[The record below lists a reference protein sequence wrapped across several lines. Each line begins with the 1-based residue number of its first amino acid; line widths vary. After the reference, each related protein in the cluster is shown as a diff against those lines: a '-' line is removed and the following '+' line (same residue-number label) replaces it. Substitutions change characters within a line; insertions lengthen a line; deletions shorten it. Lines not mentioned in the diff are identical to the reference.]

1 MAPVTT
7 TKHSGIF
14 PSQRNWGI
22 AGFFVSILL
31 AAYLVFIVLNSY
43 DTQVRLQESL
53 VKQLKQDI
61 SKHANNIEHFLDE
74 RKNDLRYLA
83 DAREI
88 SVYFENRA
96 LGMSMEYGLGSSLV
110 DISTYFKFFIADR
123 KANGDRIFSRVTLYD
138 TKGAVLADTSNSGQT
153 RREVRKRNISAGR
166 DVITI
171 TVDTSKK
178 SPELGLDM
186 PLFYKGTY
194 TGHLVAVVSSTTLY
208 EHYVQNLSVRDT
220 RDYFLEA
227 NKSLIGITEKNP
239 LSAAVLSLL
248 RSSSL
253 PKENFHFFKLASA
266 TSAGTGKVAL
276 RLPIGKTPLTLIA
289 VFPDADVNG
298 FGSPWRIPLALA
310 LLSIFV
316 AGSTIF
322 IFRTNTKNLVL
333 KTQLVDAEA
342 SNYAKSRFLANMS
355 HEIRTPMNGIIG
367 MNDLLLKTSL
377 SPTQTKY
384 AEAIHNSSELLLSI
398 INDILDLSKIE
409 AGRTD
414 LESVPFDPR
423 EAIKSSIDLFVNKVN
438 QKGLALECSIGED
451 LPPVLV
457 GDPSRFVQ
465 IMNNL
470 ISNAIKFT
478 DSGRIFVAVTVREL
492 KNNSL
497 LLRCEVR
504 DTGIGIAAAS
514 LTNIFNNF
522 AQADSSTTRKY
533 GGTGL
538 GLAIAKH
545 LSELM
550 GGAIGVDSEKGRGS
564 TFWFTAQ
571 FAVCAAGVATVAQA
585 ETPQPL
591 AGHTLN
597 WARVLV
603 VEDNPVNQDLC
614 VEMLNYFGCS
624 TTLASSGSQ
633 ALEALAAQDYDLVLM
648 DCQMPDMDG
657 YQVTRIIR
665 RREQQAAQSA
675 PGAKGPR
682 LKIVALTANAFLG
695 DREKCL
701 TAGMDD
707 YLAKPFSLQQLHQVL
722 LHWLAGDAK
731 RPAQRLPV
739 EADQAQSQTEERSPV
754 INWQA
759 IESIKAI
766 RRDSGP
772 DFLETVIDRFVS
784 GFPDFHE
791 NTLRALHEGDTGK
804 IRFLAHNF
812 KSSSAVLG
820 ATTLAELCKKLEYL
834 AHNDSTE
841 GAAELLQQIDE
852 RFMEAKEALYAFI

>member
-1 MAPVTT
+1 MAPVNK
-7 TKHSGIF
+7 TKYSGIF
-14 PSQRNWGI
+14 PRQRNWGI
-22 AGFFVSILL
+22 AGFFVSIIL

-61 SKHANNIEHFLDE
+61 SKHATNIEHFLDE

-88 SVYFENRA
+88 SVYFENKA
-96 LGMSMEYGLGSSLV
+96 LGMSMEYGLGSSLA
-110 DISTYFKFFIADR
+110 DISTYFKFFVADR
-123 KANGDRIFSRVTLYD
+123 KANGDRIFSRITLYD
-138 TKGAVLADTSNSGQT
+138 TRGLVLADTSNSVGT
-153 RREVRKRNISAGR
+153 RRVERKTKAAARH
-166 DVITI
+166 DVISI
-171 TVDTSKK
+171 TVGADKI

-194 TGHLVAVVSSTTLY
+194 SGHLVAVISSTTLY
-208 EHYVQNLSVRDT
+208 QHYVQNKSLRDT
-220 RDYFLEA
+220 KAYFLEA
-227 NKSLIGITEKNP
+227 NKSLLGITKGDQ

-248 RSSSL
+248 GSSSL
-253 PKENFHFFKLASA
+253 KNEDFHFFKMDKNGKAES
-266 TSAGTGKVAL
+266 GKVAL
-276 RLPIGKTPLTLIA
+276 RLSISKTPLSLIA
-289 VFPDADVNG
+289 IFPDTDVNG

-310 LLSIFV
+310 ILSVFV

-333 KTQLVDAEA
+333 TTQLIDAEA

-367 MNDLLLKTSL
+367 MNDLMLKTSL
-377 SPTQTKY
+377 SPAQTKY
-384 AEAIHNSSELLLSI
+384 AVAIHNSSELLLSI

-414 LESVPFDPR
+414 LENVPFDPR
-423 EAIKSSIDLFVNKVN
+423 EAVKSSIGLFVNKVN
-438 QKGLALECSIGED
+438 QKGLALETAIVD
-451 LPPVLV
+451 DFPPVLV

-465 IMNNL
+465 ILNNL

-478 DSGRIFVAVTVREL
+478 DSGKITVALTVREL

-504 DTGIGIAAAS
+504 DTGIGISAGS

-550 GGAIGVDSEKGRGS
+550 GGTIGVDSEQGKGS

-571 FAVCAAGVATVAQA
+571 FGLPASEITAVAKVGAL
-585 ETPQPL
+585 QPL
-591 AGHTLN
+591 LDHSLS

-614 VEMLNYFGCS
+614 TEMLHYFGCNA
-624 TTLASSGSQ
+624 TLADSGAK
-633 ALEALAAQDYDLVLM
+633 ALEALETQAYDLVLM
-648 DCQMPDMDG
+648 DCQMPGMDG
-657 YQVTRIIR
+657 YEVTRIIR
-665 RREQQAAQSA
+665 RRELEK
-675 PGAKGPR
+675 GAGVPENDRPK
-682 LKIVALTANAFLG
+682 LKIIALTANAFLG
-695 DREKCL
+695 DREKCI

-707 YLAKPFSLQQLHQVL
+707 YLAKPFSLQQLNQVL
-722 LHWLAGDAK
+722 LHWLGTNQKSPAEISPEEPDKTLAPSDK
-731 RPAQRLPV
+731 RLL
-739 EADQAQSQTEERSPV
+739 V
-754 INWQA
+754 IDRQA
-759 IESIKAI
+759 IESIRSI
-766 RRDSGP
+766 QRGSGT
-772 DFLETVIDRFVS
+772 DFLGAVIDKFIS
-784 GFPDFHE
+784 GFPGFHD
-791 NTLRALHEGDTGK
+791 NMLQALEDGDTGR

-820 ATTLAELCKKLEYL
+820 ATSLAELCKKLEYL
-834 AHNDSTE
+834 ARNDSTE
-841 GAAELLQQIDE
+841 GATELLEQIAE
-852 RFMEAKEALYAFI
+852 GFLEAKEALNAFT

>member
-1 MAPVTT
+1 MAPVQK
-7 TKHSGIF
+7 TKYSEIF
-14 PSQRNWGI
+14 PRQRNWGI

-31 AAYLVFIVLNSY
+31 AAYLVFIVMNSY

-61 SKHANNIEHFLDE
+61 AKHANNIEHFLDE
-74 RKNDLRYLA
+74 RKNDLRYLS

-88 SVYFENRA
+88 SVYFENKA
-96 LGMSMEYGLGSSLV
+96 LGMSMEYGLGSSLA
-110 DISTYFKFFIADR
+110 DISTYFKFFVADR

-138 TKGAVLADTSNSGQT
+138 TRGLVLADTANAVGT
-153 RREVRKRNISAGR
+153 RRVERKSKAPAQQ

-171 TVDTSKK
+171 TVGTGKN

-194 TGHLVAVVSSTTLY
+194 SGHLVAVISGTTLY
-208 EHYVQNLSVRDT
+208 EHYVQNLAARDT
-220 RDYFLEA
+220 RAYYLEA
-227 NKSLIGITEKNP
+227 NKSLLGLKKTDR

-248 RSSSL
+248 GSPSFTSD
-253 PKENFHFFKLASA
+253 NFHFFKT
-266 TSAGTGKVAL
+266 TSNGKAGSDKVAL
-276 RLPIGKTPLTLIA
+276 RLPIGKTPLSLIA
-289 VFPDADVNG
+289 IFPDTDVNG

-310 LLSIFV
+310 ILSIFV

-333 KTQLVDAEA
+333 KNQLIDAEA

-377 SPTQTKY
+377 SPAQATY
-384 AEAIHNSSELLLSI
+384 AEAIHSSSVVLLSI

-414 LESVPFDPR
+414 LENVPFDPR
-423 EAIKSSIDLFVNKVN
+423 EVVKSSIGLFVNKVS
-438 QKGLALECSIGED
+438 QKGLALKFTIPD
-451 LPPVLV
+451 DFPPVLV

-465 IMNNL
+465 IVNNL

-478 DSGRIFVAVTVREL
+478 ETGKITVALSVREL

-504 DTGIGIAAAS
+504 DTGIGIAAGS
-514 LTNIFNNF
+514 LTDIFNNF

-550 GGAIGVDSEKGRGS
+550 GGDIGVESELGKGS

-571 FAVCAAGVATVAQA
+571 FALGDSDVASVAKAGAW
-585 ETPQPL
+585 QPSGERSL
-591 AGHTLN
+591 S

-603 VEDNPVNQDLC
+603 VEDNPVNQVLC
-614 VEMLNYFGCS
+614 TEMLNHFGCA
-624 TTLASSGSQ
+624 TTLVDSGAKAIA
-633 ALEALAAQDYDLVLM
+633 ALERQSYDLVLL
-648 DCQMPDMDG
+648 DCQMPGMDG
-657 YQVTRIIR
+657 YEVTRIIR
-665 RREQQAAQSA
+665 RRELTAGAL
-675 PGAKGPR
+675 PGASPAR

-707 YLAKPFSLQQLHQVL
+707 YLAKPFSMEQLHQVL
-722 LHWLAGDAK
+722 LHWLDTGQK
-731 RPAQRLPV
+731 PAAEALP
-739 EADQAQSQTEERSPV
+739 QAPERASAISVNLAPV
-754 INWQA
+754 IDVR
-759 IESIKAI
+759 SIDSI
-766 RRDSGP
+766 RGIKSDSCT
-772 DFLETVIDRFVS
+772 DFLGTVIDKFIG
-784 GFPDFHE
+784 GFPGFHE
-791 NTLRALHEGDTGK
+791 NMLQALNEGDTGR
-804 IRFLAHNF
+804 IRMLAHSF

-820 ATTLAELCKKLEYL
+820 ATALAERCKTLEYL
-834 AHNDSTE
+834 ARNGSTE
-841 GAAELLQQIDE
+841 GATELFEQIVAG
-852 RFMEAKEALYAFI
+852 FQEAKEALKALT